1 MSSPDGLAQ
10 PLAEPLLTG
19 RAVRLPSDLKLW
31 DRIPFIGRLLFTASL
46 AILVAGTAMVFVSSR
61 QEAAEIRDDLRIAL
75 AEELVTLPA
84 ALAETVVIGDF
95 ATLQQMLDRYAA
107 RPLVRSVRFRDS
119 SGTVLTSAAPP
130 PPAQAPAWFLGLFD
144 FADADGSAVVQ
155 VGGRSYG
162 ELSLALSSAHR
173 AERAWGHLK
182 NHMAILLLA
191 VLVDFIGIW
200 LVLRSGLKPLEHL
213 EAGARA
219 MAAGRLDVALNP
231 EGSPELRSLIDSFN
245 HMIEAVHQGQSALRQ
260 SEERLSYVLAATG
273 EGIWDWNIPA
283 DTVTHNAQWG
293 RLVGLTEVPPSHP
306 VAFFLERIHP
316 EDRETV
322 TARIGATLNGQ
333 GPYQSEHRLVGC
345 DGRTNWVLDRGQVVE
360 RDPQGRPLRMVGSI
374 ADITGRKAN
383 EAEIADQRRRLAYI
397 IEGTN
402 VGTWEWDLPSGT
414 ITINERWAQIIG
426 YRLADLQPTTLATW
440 TGLVHPED
448 LRRSDELLQ
457 QHFAGALPYYECE
470 VRMRHRS
477 GHWVWVLDR
486 GRLANRDAEGQPLL
500 MSGTHQ
506 DISARK
512 AAETALLEA
521 KTAAEAANLAK
532 SRFLATMSHEIRTPL
547 NGVLGMAQLLM
558 QPQVSEAE
566 RLDFAA
572 AILSCGETL
581 LKLLNDILDL
591 SKVEAGRVE
600 LEPTA
605 FAPAELLTEVRALF
619 GAAARA
625 KGLRLE
631 VEWSGVPGAR
641 YACDIHRLRQML
653 ANLVGNA
660 IKFTDHGEVRITA
673 AELRREGTRAML
685 DFAVSDTGIGIAK
698 DRQTQL
704 FQPFVQIDNTATRNY
719 SGSGLGLSIVRNLA
733 ELMGGGVAL
742 DSEPGKGS
750 CFRFRIPADL
760 TTADTGPPG
769 ALHPLRRPGSAPA
782 AAPPPARILVVE
794 DNFMNRK
801 VIVKV
806 LERLGMDVAV
816 AEDGQQALAAVTAG
830 DPARLVLMDVQM
842 PVMDGYTATRRIR
855 EWEQDAGRPRLP
867 IVALTAN
874 AFEEDA
880 ERCLAAGMDDFLT
893 KPVAFE
899 DLRTV
904 LARWLRP
911 DGTDACK

>member
-1 MSSPDGLAQ
+1 M
-10 PLAEPLLTG
+10 
-19 RAVRLPSDLKLW
+19 RLPSDLKLW
-31 DRIPFIGRLLFTASL
+31 DRLPFIGRLLVTASL
-46 AILVAGTAMVFVSSR
+46 AILVAGAAMVFVSAR
-61 QEAAEIRDDLRIAL
+61 QEAAEIRHDLRIAL

-95 ATLQQMLDRYAA
+95 ATLQQLLDRYAA
-107 RPLVRSVRFRDS
+107 RPLVRSVRFRDT

-130 PPAQAPAWFLGLFD
+130 PPAQAPAWFLRLFA
-144 FADADGSAVVQ
+144 FADEGGSAAVQ
-155 VGGRSYG
+155 VGGRGYG
-162 ELSLALSSAHR
+162 ELSLVLSSARR
-173 AERAWGHLK
+173 AERAWSHLK

-191 VLVDFIGIW
+191 ILVDFIGIW

-245 HMIEAVHQGQSALRQ
+245 HMVEAVRHGQSALRQ

-283 DTVTHNAQWG
+283 DTVAHNEQWG

-306 VAFFLERIHP
+306 VAFFIERIHP
-316 EDRETV
+316 EDREAV

-345 DGRTNWVLDRGQVVE
+345 DGRTTWVLDRGQVVE
-360 RDPQGRPLRMVGSI
+360 RDPAGRPLRMVGSI
-374 ADITGRKAN
+374 ADITGRKAA
-383 EAEIADQRRRLAYI
+383 EA
-397 IEGTN
+397 
-402 VGTWEWDLPSGT
+402 
-414 ITINERWAQIIG
+414 
-426 YRLADLQPTTLATW
+426 
-440 TGLVHPED
+440 
-448 LRRSDELLQ
+448 
-457 QHFAGALPYYECE
+457 
-470 VRMRHRS
+470 
-477 GHWVWVLDR
+477 
-486 GRLANRDAEGQPLL
+486 
-500 MSGTHQ
+500 
-506 DISARK
+506 
-512 AAETALLEA
+512 ALLEA

-558 QPQVSEAE
+558 QPQVTEAE

-591 SKVEAGRVE
+591 SKVEAGRLE

-631 VEWSGVPGAR
+631 VEWSGAPGAR

-660 IKFTDHGEVRITA
+660 IKFTDLGEVRITA

-704 FQPFVQIDNTATRNY
+704 FQPFVQIDNSATRNY

-760 TTADTGPPG
+760 ATADTGPRG
-769 ALHPLRRPGSAPA
+769 ALHPLRRPGSAPTA
-782 AAPPPARILVVE
+782 GPPAARILVVE

-801 VIVKV
+801 VIVKI
-806 LERLGMDVAV
+806 LERLGMEVAV

-842 PVMDGYTATRRIR
+842 PVMDGYTATQRIR
-855 EWEQDAGRPRLP
+855 EWEQVAGRPRLP

-911 DGTDACK
+911 GNG